1 MALLED
7 KINVT
12 VEELEE
18 NLGEKKLPEFIRRR
32 LLSCFGMREK
42 L

>member
-18 NLGEKKLPEFIRRR
+18 NLGEKKLPEFIRR
-32 LLSCFGMREK
+32 SEE
-42 L
+42 